1 MPLQGQGYGG
11 VARGNLKDM
20 GRQAVRSQCGWEQLW
35 LYLSG
40 GDRVELSQGHGVLG
54 GKVLPSI
61 GLFFWSGQQQQVLP
75 GYSLGLLGS
84 QEERNHLA
92 LQSRGWGLEAE
103 SEVYK
108 PSVGVGGCLG
118 PRNPASLGLGL
129 GEGG

>member
-1 MPLQGQGYGG
+1 MAGNSSGYIYQVVIGWSSLRVMGSLEVRYCPLL
-11 VARGNLKDM
+11 VF
-20 GRQAVRSQCGWEQLW
+20 
-35 LYLSG
+35 
-40 GDRVELSQGHGVLG
+40 
-54 GKVLPSI
+54 
-61 GLFFWSGQQQQVLP
+61 FFWSGQQQQVLP